1 MDCGDGTVLG
11 GGNLVL
17 HLHRLDHGYLL
28 ACLHG
33 VTYLYGTLDDHAR
46 ERGCHLGAC
55 AGCSLASYDVSE
67 SVEVMLMDEVEEVKK
82 VELVQDEVSLGYGDL
97 LSSLQEEEL
106 ALKELEE
113 IKKNREKDK

>member
-1 MDCGDGTVLG
+1 MKEKVDKKDIEERIDEVLEKIRPFLARE
-11 GGNLVL
+11 GGNIY
-17 HLHRLDHGYLL
+17 LDHFDVETGIAYVHL
-28 ACLHG
+28 
-33 VTYLYGTLDDHAR
+33 
-46 ERGCHLGAC
+46 LGAC

-97 LSSLQEEEL
+97 LSRLQEEEL

-113 IKKNREKDK
+113 IKKNREKEK

>member
-1 MDCGDGTVLG
+1 MKEKVDKKDIEERIDEVLEKIRPFLARE
-11 GGNLVL
+11 GGNIS
-17 HLHRLDHGYLL
+17 LDHFDVETGIAY
-28 ACLHG
+28 
-33 VTYLYGTLDDHAR
+33 VNM
-46 ERGCHLGAC
+46 LGAC

-97 LSSLQEEEL
+97 LSRLQQEEL